1 MSPDFKTFE
10 SLAAEGNVVPV
21 HKVLTADLE
30 TPVSAYLKL
39 AARKKYSFLLE
50 SVEGG
55 ENVGRYTFI
64 GTDPFLTV
72 TATGKKVEIERSG
85 KITRRRGNIFDIL
98 REIAGE
104 FHPAGVEGL
113 PPFSAGA
120 VGFAGYDV
128 VRLIEPKVPPF
139 RKDDVKL
146 PDAVFLFFSTLLAF
160 DHVKHQIHV
169 ISNVRCD
176 EWKGRLRQGYTDAK
190 RHIARVEKALAK
202 PLRAPK
208 NKPLP
213 GPLEVRSNV
222 GKQYYCQAVEKAK
235 EYILAGDIFQ
245 VVLSQRLEMEP
256 QVAPFQIYRALRT
269 VNPSPY
275 MFYLHLDDTVIL
287 GSSPE
292 MLVKVEGRQV
302 DYRPIAG
309 TRPRGATEA
318 EDQAF
323 AKDLLSDEKE
333 LAEHVMLVDLGR
345 NDVGRVCDFSSVHV
359 PQFEELEYY
368 SHVMHIVSR
377 VRGKLRSDLDAFD
390 ALAACFPAGTVSGAP
405 KVRAM
410 EIIAELEPYGRGVY
424 SGSVMYLDFSGN
436 LNSCIAIRTM
446 VVRGKKAYLQVG
458 AGIVADSQ
466 PEREWDETMN
476 KARALLKAV
485 ELARTL

>member
-10 SLAAEGNVVPV
+10 SLATQGNVVPV
-21 HKVLTADLE
+21 HKILTADLE

-72 TATGKKVEIERSG
+72 TATGKKVAIERSG
-85 KITRRRGNIFDIL
+85 KIIRRRGNIFDIL
-98 REIAGE
+98 REIAGT
-104 FHPAGVEGL
+104 FHPARVEGL

-120 VGFAGYDV
+120 VGFAGYDI

-176 EWKGRLRQGYTDAK
+176 EWKGRLRQGYNDAK
-190 RHIARVEKALAK
+190 RHITAVEKALAK
-202 PLRAPK
+202 PLRVPK
-208 NKPLP
+208 NKPAP
-213 GPLEVRSNV
+213 GPLKVRSNV
-222 GKQYYCQAVEKAK
+222 GKEYYCQAVEKAK

-275 MFYLHLDDTVIL
+275 MFYLHLGDTVIL

-323 AKDLLSDEKE
+323 AKDLLADEKE

-345 NDVGRVCDFSSVHV
+345 NDLGRVCDFSSVHV

-377 VRGKLRSDLDAFD
+377 VRGQLRSDLDAFD

-410 EIIAELEPYGRGVY
+410 EIIAELEPYRRGVY
-424 SGSVMYLDFSGN
+424 SGSVLYLDFSGN
-436 LNSCIAIRTM
+436 LDSCIAIRTM
-446 VVRGKKAYLQVG
+446 VVRDKKAYLQVG

-466 PEREWDETMN
+466 PEQEWDETMN

>member
-1 MSPDFKTFE
+1 MSPDFETFE
-10 SLAAEGNVVPV
+10 KLAQQGNVIPV
-21 HKVLTADLE
+21 HKVLAADLE

-39 AARKKYSFLLE
+39 SARRKHSFLFE

-55 ENVGRYTFI
+55 EKVGRYTFL
-64 GTDPFLTV
+64 GADPFLTV
-72 TATGKKVEIERSG
+72 TARGQTVEIERNG
-85 KITRRRGNIFDIL
+85 KTSKRRGNVLEIL
-98 REIAGE
+98 RRLAAE
-104 FHPAGVEGL
+104 FHPVGTEGL

-120 VGFAGYDV
+120 VGYAGYNV
-128 VRLIEPKVPPF
+128 VRLVEPRVPKF
-139 RKDDVKL
+139 RHDDVKM

-160 DHVKHQIHV
+160 DHVKHEIHV
-169 ISNVRCD
+169 IANVRRD
-176 EWKGRLRQGYTDAK
+176 EWEGSLRKGYNDA
-190 RHIARVEKALAK
+190 RRRIERVERALARPV
-202 PLRAPK
+202 PLPK
-208 NKPLP
+208 TKKKP

-222 GKQYYCQAVEKAK
+222 GKEAHCRAVEKAK

-256 QVAPFQIYRALRT
+256 GVEPFQIYRALRM

-275 MFYLHLDDTVIL
+275 LFYLHLDDTVIL

-292 MLVKVEGRQV
+292 MLVKVENGEV
-302 DYRPIAG
+302 HYRPIAG
-309 TRPRGATEA
+309 TRPRGANEA
-318 EDQAF
+318 EDRAL
-323 AKDLLSDEKE
+323 AADLLADEKE

-345 NDVGRVCDFSSVHV
+345 NDLGRVCEFSTVRV
-359 PQFEELEYY
+359 PEFKIIEYY
-368 SHVMHIVSR
+368 SHVMHIVSS
-377 VRGKLRSDLDAFD
+377 VRGRLRSDKDAFD

-410 EIIAELEPYGRGVY
+410 EIIAELEPSARGVY

-446 VVRGKKAYLQVG
+446 VVQGKKAYLQVG
-458 AGIVADSQ
+458 GGIVADSD

-485 ELARTL
+485 ELAREM